1 MTVRLLLT
9 GGPTREH
16 LDPIRFLSNA
26 SSGKQCVAIAEE
38 AVSRGWAVDL
48 VHGPLEVPPPAGV
61 TAHPVTSADQMLL
74 VCRRLHPSCD
84 VLIGAAAV
92 SDYRPSEPLDRK
104 LKRSRDEWIVRL
116 VPTVDILADL
126 SSARAGRVHVGFA
139 LETENPVEAGRE
151 KLKRKGVDLLVVNN
165 PREPGAAIGGDTN
178 VVTLL
183 EKGKPG
189 RKLPVL
195 PKRGVAERI
204 LDWVVK
210 RRDSMPRRANR
221 GRSSGRTGQA
231 QR

>member
-104 LKRSRDEWIVRL
+104 LKRSRGEWIVRL

-126 SSARAGRVHVGFA
+126 SSGRAGRVHVGFA
-139 LETENPVEAGRE
+139 LETNDLLANARR
-151 KLKRKGVDLLVVNN
+151 KLRAKGLDLLVAN
-165 PREPGAAIGGDTN
+165 PAEAIGAGESRTYLLDSSGSARDLGPRSKRDLAS
-178 VVTLL
+178 VLLDEVEKLL
-183 EKGKPG
+183 EA
-189 RKLPVL
+189 R
-195 PKRGVAERI
+195 
-204 LDWVVK
+204 
-210 RRDSMPRRANR
+210 
-221 GRSSGRTGQA
+221 
-231 QR
+231 